1 MVTFIFM
8 SVFSILSVSVRIDD
22 NISSSIEAACHRNDM
37 LKKNKLFKYDIFISR
52 NGEIEAWKNNYAIH
66 EGLSCSYYE
75 NDQYIVCKEKYKGDY
90 AVKANNGKPNTLFN
104 SIIVLYNKNTFI
116 QYRRMPSMAHI
127 QMVKTPTPEFYNT
140 PFNYGVLS
148 PTCEFSLDA
157 LFRMAR
163 AGVYTVKVVSEGDRY
178 VRCKFSS
185 KTDPLHFDWKCDVAN
200 SYLPVTLAISSDLD
214 NPSVNTT
221 NVYFERY
228 QATSDG
234 AKYPEIVHQFLTQD
248 GKIRMLTTIRM
259 NSVQTTPPTQEEM
272 DDEVLFNSSMNIA
285 DIKFSSINVKPQ
297 IVSFESIDHFY
308 RLCEATS
315 RETLKKIQLT
325 NNYYYVWI
333 PVALI
338 ALLIVALYFRKR
350 TASPPIA

>member
-1 MVTFIFM
+1 ML
-8 SVFSILSVSVRIDD
+8 LSSFCTLNVSVLNDE
-22 NISSSIEAACHRNDM
+22 NIASKIEAAYHRNDM

-90 AVKANNGKPNTLFN
+90 AVKANSGKPNTLFN

-127 QMVKTPTPEFYNT
+127 LMVKTPTPEFYNT

-200 SYLPVTLAISSDLD
+200 SYLPVALAISSDLD

-228 QATSDG
+228 QTTSDG
-234 AKYPEIVHQFLTQD
+234 AKYPEIVHQFLTQN
-248 GKIRMLTTIRM
+248 GKISMLTTIRM

-272 DDEVLFNSSMNIA
+272 GDKVLFNSSMNIA

-297 IVSFESIDHFY
+297 IMTFDSIDHFFSV
-308 RLCEATS
+308 CETTS
-315 RETLKKIQLT
+315 TETLKKIQSS

-338 ALLIVALYFRKR
+338 ALLIVALYLRERK
-350 TASPPIA
+350 APLPKP